1 MSNQDYIIEA
11 SDSGYMLRA
20 AQLTRPSYFQD
31 AKEAE
36 SLAKHLMGGRGG
48 ILVRVSAAGIATRET
63 VSGRLPTTP
72 PSMR

>member
-1 MSNQDYIIEA
+1 MV
-11 SDSGYMLRA
+11 RA
-20 AQLTRPSYFQD
+20 FSLTRPSYFQD

-48 ILVRVSAAGIATRET
+48 TLVRVSANGYTTREI
-63 VSGRLPTTP
+63 VNGRLPTTP